1 MRTVSF
7 AMSFAAQFA
16 ARFALSVATLISGL
30 TLFAGG
36 GIGSRRAR
44 T

>member
-16 ARFALSVATLISGL
+16 ISLATLISGL

-36 GIGSRRAR
+36 GIGSRRVR